1 LAFNACHLT
10 SESAVVVDAE
20 CASLTVPEARSPGH
34 DPKGRTLDL
43 AIAVVRATGRKT
55 APDPLFFLAGGPGQS
70 ALDAY
75 PGVAGSFARVNLT
88 HDIVLVDQRGTGRS
102 GPLACPETELE
113 TTTVDRAKVVA
124 LAERCRVNLE
134 TRADLRQYTT
144 AIAMDDLDEV
154 RERLGYDKIDLYGG
168 SYGTRAALVYLRR
181 HGNHVRSV
189 ILDGVAPP
197 DWTIGGTLG
206 RDAQRSMDLLFAR
219 CAADPACNGAF
230 PDLHGSLSSLLDK
243 VTTPQTVT
251 VTHPV
256 SAVPTTL
263 TVSRES
269 VGSTLRAL
277 SYESETI
284 ALLPL
289 LIHSAAAT
297 GDLHPLA
304 AQSLILS
311 DFMKISQGEHLAVVC
326 NEDAPYIDPAQLE
339 KDNGSTYVGT
349 GPGLLYLEACKTWP
363 RADVTPEDRAPV
375 SSNAPVLLLSGELD
389 PVTPPANAAWAAR
402 TLPNSFQVT
411 VPGEGHNA
419 LQRSC
424 TRRIIE
430 DFIERASV
438 AGLSADCL
446 KDAKPMRFF
455 TSFAG
460 PQP

>member
-1 LAFNACHLT
+1 M
-10 SESAVVVDAE
+10 VDAE
-20 CASLTVPEARSPGH
+20 CTSLTVPEDRGAGR
-34 DPKGRTLDL
+34 DAKGRTLDL
-43 AIAVVRATGRKT
+43 AIAVVKATGRKT

-70 ALDAY
+70 AQDAY
-75 PGVAGSFARVNLT
+75 PGVAGSFARVNLM

-102 GPLACPETELE
+102 HPLGCPETELE
-113 TTTVDRAKVVA
+113 TTTVDRAKVVE
-124 LAERCRVNLE
+124 LAERCRMNLAAH
-134 TRADLRQYTT
+134 ADLRQYTT

-168 SYGTRAALVYLRR
+168 SYGTRAALVYMRR
-181 HGNHVRSV
+181 HPSHVRSV

-206 RDAQRSMDLLFAR
+206 KDAQRTMDLISAR
-219 CAADPACNGAF
+219 CAADPDCNRAF
-230 PDLHGSLSSLLDK
+230 PDLPGSLTTLLDK

-251 VTHPV
+251 VTHPI
-256 SAVPTTL
+256 SAAPTTV

-311 DFMKISQGEHLAVVC
+311 DFMKISQGEHLAVTC
-326 NEDAPYIDPAQLE
+326 SEDAPFLDPAQLE
-339 KDNGSTYVGT
+339 KDNGASYVGT
-349 GPGLLYLEACKTWP
+349 GSGLLYVDACKTWP
-363 RADVTPEDRAPV
+363 RANVTAEDRAPV

-389 PVTPPANAAWAAR
+389 PVTPPSNAAWAAR
-402 TLPNSFQVT
+402 TLPNSFQIT

-430 DFIERASV
+430 DFVEHASV